1 MLCRLLKKEIS
12 VCRLKHYL
20 NLSDGPKRNKNL
32 FVFAK
37 VAPRPERAEGAIP
50 AESLS
55 DKSDLK
61 FRVFMWKNN
70 DLILKNELVFA
81 RTAPTARSC
90 IHSGET

>member
-1 MLCRLLKKEIS
+1 MLCRLFKKEIS

-37 VAPRPERAEGAIP
+37 VAPRPERAEGATP

-81 RTAPTARSC
+81 RTAPTARS
-90 IHSGET
+90 

>member
-37 VAPRPERAEGAIP
+37 VAPRPERAEGATP

-55 DKSDLK
+55 DKSDLKLVDLK

-81 RTAPTARSC
+81 RTAPTARS
-90 IHSGET
+90 

>member
-37 VAPRPERAEGAIP
+37 VAPRPERAEGATP

-81 RTAPTARSC
+81 RTAPTARS
-90 IHSGET
+90 

>member
-1 MLCRLLKKEIS
+1 M
-12 VCRLKHYL
+12 
-20 NLSDGPKRNKNL
+20 NLIDGPKRNENL

-37 VAPRPERAEGAIP
+37 VAPRPERAEGATP

-81 RTAPTARSC
+81 RTAPTARS
-90 IHSGET
+90 

>member
-1 MLCRLLKKEIS
+1 M
-12 VCRLKHYL
+12 
-20 NLSDGPKRNKNL
+20 NLIDGPKRNENL

-81 RTAPTARSC
+81 RTAPTARS
-90 IHSGET
+90 

>member
-20 NLSDGPKRNKNL
+20 NLIDGPKRNKNL

-37 VAPRPERAEGAIP
+37 VAPRPERAEGATP

-81 RTAPTARSC
+81 RTAPTARS
-90 IHSGET
+90 

>member
-1 MLCRLLKKEIS
+1 M
-12 VCRLKHYL
+12 
-20 NLSDGPKRNKNL
+20 NLIDGPKRNKNL

-37 VAPRPERAEGAIP
+37 VAPRPERAEGATP

-81 RTAPTARSC
+81 RTAPTARS
-90 IHSGET
+90 

>member
-1 MLCRLLKKEIS
+1 MLCRLFKKEIS

-37 VAPRPERAEGAIP
+37 VAPRPERAEGATP